1 MPQRFG
7 HSTGHFEMPEQVP
20 QPLYRWVIVLA
31 SAVILALSMGLLING
46 MTVFFVPLEK
56 AFGWQ
61 RGDIALIN
69 SAGLIGCAVGG
80 VLMGRLADNFSTQRI
95 CIFGAIVLGVC
106 VLVSAYAD
114 QLWQFYAL
122 YFIAGAFGGAAF
134 FAPLVALVG
143 NWFTA
148 GAGLAIG
155 IVSGGQALGQGG
167 IPLVAA
173 LLIAELE
180 WDGALTALGV
190 AILAIA
196 VPLTFLLRDPPAL
209 AVNVAAPPDEP
220 LAGRLPHNVV
230 VVTMSIA
237 VIGCCTLM
245 AVPLMHLVRLPQGK
259 GIAAAD
265 AGGVMLAMLTAGF
278 FGRVFFGRLAD
289 MIGAVPAY
297 ITASVLQTVLVFG
310 FTQFQSL
317 NAFYFYA
324 VLYGFGY
331 SGVMTGI
338 LTSVRALTRPSR
350 RAGATGIVVAFGFVG
365 HGIGGWQGGMLFD
378 LTGDYMASYAVAA
391 AAGIFNL
398 LVMTTLLMRIR
409 RHREPQLA

>member
-1 MPQRFG
+1 MPN
-7 HSTGHFEMPEQVP
+7 QVS
-20 QPLYRWVIVLA
+20 QPHYRWVIVIA
-31 SAVILALSMGLLING
+31 SAVILALSMGLLLNG
-46 MTVFFVPLEK
+46 LTVFFVPLEK
-56 AFGWQ
+56 AFGWK

-69 SAGLIGCAVGG
+69 SAGLVGCAVGG
-80 VLMGRLADNFSTQRI
+80 ILMGRLADHISTRRI
-95 CIFGAIVLGVC
+95 CVCGAIVLGSSVMA
-106 VLVSAYAD
+106 SAYAD

-122 YFIAGAFGGAAF
+122 YFVAGALGGAAF

-155 IVSGGQALGQGG
+155 IVSGGQAVGQGG

-173 LLIAELE
+173 LLIPELE
-180 WDGALTALGV
+180 WHGALTVLGA

-196 VPLTFLLRDPPAL
+196 LPLAFLIRDPPGRADS
-209 AVNVAAPPDEP
+209 AAAPPDEP
-220 LAGRLPHNVV
+220 LAERLPHNVV

-237 VIGCCTLM
+237 VVGCCTLM
-245 AVPLMHLVRLPQGK
+245 AVPLMHLVPLLQGK
-259 GIAAAD
+259 GIGAAD
-265 AGGVMLAMLTAGF
+265 AGGVMLAMLTAGV
-278 FGRVFFGRLAD
+278 FGRLFFGRLSD

-297 ITASVLQTVLVFG
+297 ITASVWQTLMVLG

-317 NAFYFYA
+317 NALYPYA

-331 SGVMTGI
+331 AGVMTGI
-338 LTSVRALTRPSR
+338 LTTVRALTRPSR

-378 LTGDYMASYAVAA
+378 LTGGYMASYAVAA
-391 AAGIFNL
+391 TAGVFNL
-398 LVMTTLLMRIR
+398 LVMMTLVTRIR
-409 RHREPQLA
+409 QGRAAQPA

>member
-1 MPQRFG
+1 
-7 HSTGHFEMPEQVP
+7 
-20 QPLYRWVIVLA
+20 VIVLA

-245 AVPLMHLVRLPQGK
+245 AVPLMHLVPLLQGK

-350 RAGATGIVVAFGFVG
+350 RAAV
-365 HGIGGWQGGMLFD
+365 
-378 LTGDYMASYAVAA
+378 MAL
-391 AAGIFNL
+391 AAGRAACFSIL
-398 LVMTTLLMRIR
+398 PVITW
-409 RHREPQLA
+409 RHMPWRPLRVSSTFSS